1 MRSTLLTT
9 THKDPYALFRHFT
22 FHYLHYYLTGF
33 FHTHSVKKREL
44 SDECGYGGNTLEH
57 LLEGKDMHF
66 NCHVRLLVMMREYCK
81 DDVEYMNFVMEFMKR
96 AIIEVWIAWEERPE
110 EWMLSTWEEMRK
122 EKDKYTTL

>member
-1 MRSTLLTT
+1 MEKET

-44 SDECGYGGNTLEH
+44 SDECGYGGKTLEQ

>member
-1 MRSTLLTT
+1 MNAVMAEIHWSICS
-9 THKDPYALFRHFT
+9 K
-22 FHYLHYYLTGF
+22 
-33 FHTHSVKKREL
+33 E
-44 SDECGYGGNTLEH
+44 N
-57 LLEGKDMHF
+57 F

>member
-1 MRSTLLTT
+1 MEKET
-9 THKDPYALFRHFT
+9 THKDPYALFRRFT

>member
-1 MRSTLLTT
+1 MEKET

-33 FHTHSVKKREL
+33 FRTHSVKKREL
-44 SDECGYGGNTLEH
+44 SDECGYGGSTLEH

-81 DDVEYMNFVMEFMKR
+81 DDVEYMDFVMEFMKR

>member
-1 MRSTLLTT
+1 
-9 THKDPYALFRHFT
+9 
-22 FHYLHYYLTGF
+22 
-33 FHTHSVKKREL
+33 
-44 SDECGYGGNTLEH
+44 
-57 LLEGKDMHF
+57 
-66 NCHVRLLVMMREYCK
+66 MMREYCK

>member
-1 MRSTLLTT
+1 MEKET

-57 LLEGKDMHF
+57 LLEGKRHALQLPCPPAGYDARILQRRCRIHELRYGIHETRHHRSMDCMGRKARGMDAFHMGR
-66 NCHVRLLVMMREYCK
+66 NAEG
-81 DDVEYMNFVMEFMKR
+81 KR
-96 AIIEVWIAWEERPE
+96 
-110 EWMLSTWEEMRK
+110 
-122 EKDKYTTL
+122 

>member
-1 MRSTLLTT
+1 MEKET

-66 NCHVRLLVMMREYCK
+66 NCHVRLLVMMREYYK

>member
-1 MRSTLLTT
+1 MEKET
-9 THKDPYALFRHFT
+9 THKDPYALFWHFT